1 LLNYVHRSNE
11 DKAMDM
17 QTTTTSQPRRPL
29 PCAVTDRRMAGGHEV
44 IGNTGAGASRV
55 APMPADVTRNL
66 IREVAEQ
73 YGVPSHLLYAPTKV
87 STVVKARWAAIRR
100 LREEHHMSSTQI
112 GNVFCIDH
120 TSVLYALGRVK
131 HRRPTAQE
139 RMARASLRKMSARD
153 FIDSPPQL
161 ALLLNGA
168 RVNLA
173 DGDIIGRL
181 QHLRLCEANR
191 VPHERRRDPTAR
203 RVPAEQRIDDID
215 AAILA
220 ARFVRRFGH
229 GH

>member
-1 LLNYVHRSNE
+1 
-11 DKAMDM
+11 
-17 QTTTTSQPRRPL
+17 
-29 PCAVTDRRMAGGHEV
+29 MAGGHEV
-44 IGNTGAGASRV
+44 IGVVDAGAIDPVVEVKNFAFKEIAQRGLDPNVVFGKSRAHAAAAARHRV
-55 APMPADVTRNL
+55 IRAAYNVTGHSTRT
-66 IREVAEQ
+66 VGKAF
-73 YGVPSHLLYAPTKV
+73 GV
-87 STVVKARWAAIRR
+87 
-100 LREEHHMSSTQI
+100 
-112 GNVFCIDH
+112 DH
-120 TSVLYALGRVK
+120 VTVLYALGRYRPK
-131 HRRPTAQE
+131 SAALRRA
-139 RMARASLRKMSARD
+139 ADASLRKMSARD

-173 DGDIIGRL
+173 DGDIIDRL
-181 QHLRLCEANR
+181 RHLRLCEANR